1 MEINKEIKLQTV
13 AKNETIAG
21 SKVFGWKFKD
31 YEFEYVD
38 GDSRFDV
45 KYPNGKWVT
54 KKVYAKLT
62 KAGAMTSI
70 KQFLT
75 IEMMGL

>member
-1 MEINKEIKLQTV
+1 MEINKEIKLQGV
-13 AKNETIAG
+13 AKKETIAG
-21 SKVFGWKFKD
+21 SKVFGWKFQD

-45 KYPNGKWVT
+45 KYPNGKWVS
-54 KKVYAKLT
+54 KKVYAELN
-62 KAGAMTSI
+62 KAGAIKTI

-75 IEMMGL
+75 LEMMG